1 MTALHARIAPW
12 SGEPDV
18 LRVGDPAAI
27 LPALPESLS
36 YLTEGDVVRVVP
48 RAGEIA
54 VLYRRASPHNAMLLT
69 ERCNSRCVMC
79 SQPPKEAD
87 DGYLVDAWLRAIP
100 LMDPAT
106 QVLGVTG
113 GEPTLLGDRF
123 LELLRACRA
132 HLPATALHVLSNGR
146 PFHSLSLAQALAAVE
161 HPALT
166 LGIPLYS
173 DLAWRHDFVVQAE
186 GAFDQTIRGIVNL
199 ERCGLH
205 VEVRVVVHRETV
217 GRLPD
222 LARFIARNLPFVEHV
237 ALMGLELMG
246 FAKPNLGALWAE
258 PASYQAELLAAV
270 DELRYARMN
279 VSIYNHPLCLLDRR
293 LWPFARRSISDWKN
307 EYLPAC
313 DPCGVRDRCG
323 GFFVSSK
330 LRYPSGISPVPSG
343 L

>member
-1 MTALHARIAPW
+1 MTALHARLPPW
-12 SGEPDV
+12 SGEPAV
-18 LRVGDPAAI
+18 LRKGDPAAS
-27 LPALPESLS
+27 LPVLPEALS
-36 YLTEGDVVRVVP
+36 YLADGDVVRVVP
-48 RAGEIA
+48 QAGEIA

-87 DGYLVDAWLRAIP
+87 DGHLVDVWLRAIP
-100 LMDPAT
+100 LMAPST
-106 QVLGVTG
+106 QVLGITG

-123 LELLRACRA
+123 LELLCACRM

-146 PFHSLSLAQALAAVE
+146 SFHSLSQTRAVAAVE

-166 LGIPLYS
+166 FGIPLYS

-186 GAFDQTIRGIVNL
+186 GAFDQTVRGIVNL
-199 ERCGLH
+199 ERCGVR
-205 VEVRVVVHRETV
+205 VEVRVVIHRETV

-246 FAKPNLGALWAE
+246 FARPNLEALWVE
-258 PASYQAELLAAV
+258 PVSYQAELRAAV
-270 DELRYARMN
+270 NELRYARMN
-279 VSIYNHPLCLLDRR
+279 VSIYNHPLCVLDRR

-307 EYLPAC
+307 DYLPVC
-313 DPCGVRDRCG
+313 HTCGVKDRCG
-323 GFFVSSK
+323 GFFASSK